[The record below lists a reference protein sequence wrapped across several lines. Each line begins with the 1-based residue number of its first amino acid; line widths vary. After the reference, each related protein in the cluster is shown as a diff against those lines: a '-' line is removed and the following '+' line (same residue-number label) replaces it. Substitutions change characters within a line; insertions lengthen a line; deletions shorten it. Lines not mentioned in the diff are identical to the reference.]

1 MENLKEQLN
10 KLVGLMGFTNFS
22 IEIDSG
28 NKVISL
34 TLEAPTLTPER
45 LPSLVLNLNRV
56 IRLLAKKHD
65 VYPVLVDVNGYRK
78 ERERL
83 ILELA
88 RAAARRAVA
97 TKEAVNLPAMNAYE
111 RRIIHAELSV
121 RPDVTTESVGNDK
134 DRYVVVRASNI
145 E

>member
-10 KLVGLMGFTNFS
+10 NLVSLMGFANFT
-22 IEIDSG
+22 IEVDSE

-34 TLEAPTLTPER
+34 TLEDPSLTPER

-56 IRLLAKKHD
+56 ARLLAKKHN

-111 RRIIHAELSV
+111 RRIIHAELSL
-121 RPDVTTESVGNDK
+121 RPDVKTESVGNDK
-134 DRYVVVRASNI
+134 DRYVVVRASNL

>member
-10 KLVGLMGFTNFS
+10 KLVSLMGFTNFS
-22 IEIDSG
+22 IEADSG
-28 NKVISL
+28 NKIISL
-34 TLEAPTLTPER
+34 TLEDPTLTTER
-45 LPSLVLNLNRV
+45 LPGLVLNLNRV
-56 IRLLAKKHD
+56 VRLLAKKYD

-121 RPDVTTESVGNDK
+121 RPDVITESVGNDK
-134 DRYVVVRASNI
+134 ERYVVVRASNI

>member
-10 KLVGLMGFTNFS
+10 NLVSLMGFANFTM
-22 IEIDSG
+22 EVDPE

-34 TLEAPTLTPER
+34 TLEDPSLTPER

-56 IRLLAKKHD
+56 ARLLAKKHN

-111 RRIIHAELSV
+111 RRIIHEELSL
-121 RPDVTTESVGNDK
+121 RPDVKTESVGNDK
-134 DRYVVVRASNI
+134 DRYVVVRASNL